1 MSRARF
7 ALAACVAVVAAA
19 VAVSPASAAT
29 SASANQTVKFTDQS
43 AVQLTLSN
51 TSYDF
56 GVVDPLAT
64 STSAANA
71 TVATVFSNSP
81 WRLQVKG
88 SGNFTDGTGKTI
100 PDSRMSVTS
109 RATTVPSRARRP
121 PSPPGATATPTTGTP
136 NNLQYALTLA
146 VERPISTAR
155 SGHADLYGRHAVTP

>member
-19 VAVSPASAAT
+19 VVVSPASAAT

-64 STSAANA
+64 ATSAANA

-109 RATTVPSRARRP
+109 GATTVPLSSTATTVA
-121 PSPPGATATPTTGTP
+121 SGATATPTTGTP

-146 VERPISTAR
+146 WNDPISTA
-155 SGHADLYGRHAVTP
+155 AFTDTLTYTAVTP